1 MGKVLFVVP
10 ETAGDIRHPHIF
22 MDMTFYVIQNILEHL
37 PLGFGRRSHVELLE
51 VLVMDFTHNKS
62 GHVINGQA
70 VIIGT
75 DGILKL
81 LHQNDDFFRIQCP
94 AILGNQEP
102 DVIFRQ
108 IAERFR
114 GTVFRNYRGEWM
126 RGDKMHPVK
135 AAVGRLEAAAQVKG
149 RLSRREKESFTCI
162 NGIVLVLVGDV

>member
-1 MGKVLFVVP
+1 
-10 ETAGDIRHPHIF
+10 
-22 MDMTFYVIQNILEHL
+22 
-37 PLGFGRRSHVELLE
+37 
-51 VLVMDFTHNKS
+51 MDFTHNKS

-114 GTVFRNYRGEWM
+114 GN
-126 RGDKMHPVK
+126 
-135 AAVGRLEAAAQVKG
+135 RLQELQG
-149 RLSRREKESFTCI
+149 
-162 NGIVLVLVGDV
+162 